1 MLVHRFIGLSEIEA
15 LLKDGVVNPLAENQ
29 RDCLYFWDSEKHDC
43 PSYQLEYLF
52 GIVGEI
58 RSDKIEYGRFFC
70 LVSCDIPEGRFKK
83 KYMTYADP
91 YGDWFDTI
99 LEDEL
104 HLHGSYR
111 KKDVKTVTLYADDKF
126 GFKQHSSYDTIE
138 EAYEFLE
145 SMDVHSVRS
154 FV

>member
-1 MLVHRFIGLSEIEA
+1 MLVHRFIGMSEIEA
-15 LLKDGVVNPLAENQ
+15 LVNEGFVEPLEENVNQ
-29 RDCLYFWDSEKHDC
+29 WRCREKCLFFFDSNKHEC

-58 RSDKIEYGRFFC
+58 HSHKTGKQYFC
-70 LVSCDIPEGRFKK
+70 LVLCDIPKKRFKK

-104 HLHGSYR
+104 HLYGKYQ
-111 KKDVKTVTLYADDKF
+111 KKDVKGVQLYTDVHWGYDL
-126 GFKQHSSYDTIE
+126 HSSYDTIE
-138 EAYEFLE
+138 EAYKFLKE
-145 SMDVHSVRS
+145 
-154 FV
+154 